1 MIQMIV
7 GENLFASDEAL
18 ANILSASDVTPEKY
32 RGDDIDVNI
41 LADIFSGSTLFSQKR
56 LVIIRDLSS
65 NKSIWN
71 SLPEWLNR
79 LSDDTDI
86 ILIESKVDKRT
97 KTYKTL
103 QKISKI
109 IDVKP
114 MLPRD
119 EQQAIKWLDDQAKSR
134 KMTIPKDLLSKMVS
148 RSIVENESNM
158 AYIDQSRL
166 IKSLQSLSVYDA
178 PNEDAIDA
186 VLPPTSNENI
196 FELFVESIDGDAN
209 RAEQMLKSFQ
219 DTQSPHMVLGLISS
233 QVFQLATLVY
243 GDKTPEQVARDI
255 GVHPFMISRLAP
267 ISARQ
272 TLSDVERYISLIT
285 VADERM
291 KSSAGEP
298 WDILS
303 DLILNLSN
311 KNTAR

>member
-1 MIQMIV
+1 
-7 GENLFASDEAL
+7 
-18 ANILSASDVTPEKY
+18 
-32 RGDDIDVNI
+32 
-41 LADIFSGSTLFSQKR
+41 
-56 LVIIRDLSS
+56 
-65 NKSIWN
+65 
-71 SLPEWLNR
+71 
-79 LSDDTDI
+79 
-86 ILIESKVDKRT
+86 
-97 KTYKTL
+97 
-103 QKISKI
+103 
-109 IDVKP
+109 

-233 QVFQLATLVY
+233 QVFQLAALVY

-303 DLILNLSN
+303 DLILNLNN